1 MAGIQDI
8 QAMITSVMGS
18 GGQLPADLQKL
29 AQPILD
35 MIQQNGGLQQII
47 GQLQNSPIGEQVNS
61 WLGTGA
67 NEAVT
72 PDQVAE
78 AMPNAVEDLAAQT
91 GMSAEQVSTS
101 MSELLPNLIDKLSPG
116 GQLPGA
122 DQLGDVLKN
131 LPGGDQLSGMLGG
144 LLGGSK

>member
-1 MAGIQDI
+1 MAGIQD
-8 QAMITSVMGS
+8 MLTSFMGS
-18 GGQLPADLQKL
+18 GGQMPADLQKL

-61 WLGTGA
+61 WLGTGP
-67 NEAVT
+67 NETVSAE
-72 PDQVAE
+72 QVKE
-78 AMPNAVEDLAAQT
+78 AMPNAVEDLAQET

-101 MSELLPNLIDKLSPG
+101 ISELLPNLIDKLSPT

-122 DQLGDVLKN
+122 DQVTDVIKN

-144 LLGGSK
+144 LLGGK

>member
-8 QAMITSVMGS
+8 LSGIMGS
-18 GGQLPADLQKL
+18 GGQIPADLQKM
-29 AQPILD
+29 AEPILQ

-67 NEAVT
+67 NEAVS

-78 AMPNAVEDLAAQT
+78 AMPHAVEDLASKT
-91 GMSAEQVSTS
+91 GMSAEQVSS
-101 MSELLPNLIDKLSPG
+101 SISELLPNLVDKLSPG

-122 DQLGDVLKN
+122 DQLGDVLKQI
-131 LPGGDQLSGMLGG
+131 PGGDQLSGMLGG
-144 LLGGSK
+144 LLGGK